1 VSYRALT
8 APRPAGQEVTK
19 YTHRSRHN
27 LERTCGDYATAR
39 FVCWSGCHQ
48 RTLWRVAGALT
59 AGGSARE
66 PQNNARKSLQMHHN
80 MVPRF
85 RVRVQP
91 VASGDSVSGGTS
103 QCVYARALMHL
114 SKIGHTAIQDL
125 TSKWIQRTQTQ
136 FLMMC
141 LCGSPI
147 EWAQSS
153 LAKGPSQVPTR
164 QYRRR
169 RSHRRRH
176 RLVRD

>member
-19 YTHRSRHN
+19 YTRASRHN
-27 LERTCGDYATAR
+27 LERICGDYATAR

-66 PQNNARKSLQMHHN
+66 PQNNARKSLQMHHIWSRGPC
-80 MVPRF
+80 PRSACCVGRLRCWWHVAV
-85 RVRVQP
+85 RVRQ
-91 VASGDSVSGGTS
+91 ST
-103 QCVYARALMHL
+103 YAPQQNRPY
-114 SKIGHTAIQDL
+114 AIQDL

-136 FLMMC
+136 CIMMC